1 MIMCVSLV
9 TTPSTTS
16 PTLQVWAACQL
27 SHSSP
32 EGCSRRASSQYYVS
46 ETVSYGSTTTVT
58 RLSLT
63 CAAVTSDRQENMGE
77 HQGSPGTE
85 TKYCRGKSSS
95 THDTLRRHPPNET
108 LHGFLILPVSA
119 SLSFHVI
126 LSFDDTK
133 SRPRFHLYSWSAVF
147 PLPPSVPTLPQLP
160 LISLF
165 PQLHC
170 RSLTPPSHF
179 FFFFLSCEF
188 SAAWIRT
195 SQSCQS
201 HRSIQP
207 SFHPLFQLLSLSFQ
221 RSSQSSFP
229 TSNLARLLLFQHP
242 IPSLPRHSSMPLSSL
257 TIITTLHSA
266 HAIIPSFQNP
276 LFQQTTLNII
286 HYSLFSTYSTG
297 NINSAQNSIIYHA
310 FALNN
315 GYRCGFIV
323 GCAVNV
329 TI

>member
-179 FFFFLSCEF
+179 FFFFCHVNSVQLESEHHKVVNPIDPF
-188 SAAWIRT
+188 SLHFI
-195 SQSCQS
+195 
-201 HRSIQP
+201 
-207 SFHPLFQLLSLSFQ
+207 LFF
-221 RSSQSSFP
+221 SSYP
-229 TSNLARLLLFQHP
+229 YHSNVLVSPHFQHP
-242 IPSLPRHSSMPLSSL
+242 I
-257 TIITTLHSA
+257 
-266 HAIIPSFQNP
+266 
-276 LFQQTTLNII
+276 
-286 HYSLFSTYSTG
+286 
-297 NINSAQNSIIYHA
+297 
-310 FALNN
+310 
-315 GYRCGFIV
+315 
-323 GCAVNV
+323 
-329 TI
+329 